1 MINNVKLSPIV
12 VPKSSDVLAR
22 ELRRRI
28 LSGAVPAGSALPTER
43 ELVSQTG
50 LSRTSVRE
58 ALRLLEAENLVTTR
72 PGRYGGSIASQPD
85 DNALGR
91 YISTFVHGRAISLM
105 SLLQCREA
113 IGPSM
118 AALAAENRTDDEL
131 QQLKRATERVEEQL
145 PDLPAFL
152 RENVEWQCVLAAA
165 SHNELLRAFILSIS
179 SMIHKA
185 SAIENFATEDVRKQV
200 IQAHRRIFNAIEAKD
215 ADAARRRMARHL
227 AAITAACRELPA
239 APLVL
244 DY

>member
-1 MINNVKLSPIV
+1 MKLSPIV

-28 LSGAVPAGSALPTER
+28 LSGDVPAGSALPTER

-85 DNALGR
+85 DHALGR
-91 YISTFVHGRAISLM
+91 YISTFVHGRAINLM

-118 AALAAENRTDDEL
+118 AALAAEHRTDDEL

-145 PDLPAFL
+145 NDLPAFL
-152 RENVEWQCVLAAA
+152 KENVQWQCVIAAA

-179 SMIHKA
+179 GMIHKA
-185 SAIENFATEDVRKQV
+185 SAIENFATEDVRRQV
-200 IQAHRRIFNAIEAKD
+200 IQAHRRIFNAIEAQD

-227 AAITAACRELPA
+227 AAITAACREFA
-239 APLVL
+239 QAPLVL
-244 DY
+244 DF